1 MELPYNLDAARYAG
15 RPHPM
20 AQLDASEAALAA
32 RLGVDQA
39 PYHPPAEKFYH
50 SNYIMDGCVAADL
63 RTAYGYY
70 RKSATQLLSFCDY
83 QRADGFIT
91 GVKHPPKRFTINPE
105 RLLSTSPFEGNDYTQ
120 TPIIAYS
127 VLKLHDRASS
137 RPPVSPAQAID
148 PDKFLAQIYPVVQG
162 YYDHLMEH
170 RQVAEDDPRVFLLHP
185 HEANRDSG
193 PEYDEWKTE
202 ELQRQFGKLAA
213 SLLRRKPRRGEHMG
227 SLFNKRNRAIDYAGA
242 LAINLAG
249 YKAGWKPE
257 RVHENTEF
265 IDVWFNYLLREN
277 YLAMSELSSRVGREE
292 DADRYRQTAGR
303 LGEAMLRHYLPE
315 ARGGKGAFYSIYNG
329 KPQLRD
335 TIGNLTPLLDGS
347 LPASQLHSLVTLIN
361 EGFSPDY
368 PLPSVATDNRDVYDP
383 HYEEYDRHWRGPKWP
398 VADVIVMRGISR
410 QLSRDGVL
418 LPAIRQELTGQ
429 LQGIHESNLAVVDIT
444 GDYAEH
450 HNPVTGI
457 GQRMHRTRGHVFG
470 AAAHTP
476 IEYIREDALPR
487 AA

>member
-1 MELPYNLDAARYAG
+1 MELSYSLEVVRHAG

-32 RLGVDQA
+32 RLGVVEA

-63 RTAYGYY
+63 RTAFGYY

-105 RLLSTSPFEGNDYTQ
+105 RILSTNPFEGNDYTQ

-127 VLKLHDRASS
+127 TLKLHDRANSKS
-137 RPPVSPAQAID
+137 PVSPDQSIN
-148 PDKFLAQIYPVVQG
+148 PDKFLAQIYPVLRG
-162 YYDHLMEH
+162 YYDHIMDH
-170 RQVAEDDPRVFLLHP
+170 RQIADDDPRVFLLHP

-213 SLLRRKPRRGEHMG
+213 SLMKRKPRLGEHMG
-227 SLFNKRNRAIDYAGA
+227 SLFNKRNRAIDYVGA
-242 LAINLAG
+242 LAINVAG

-257 RVHENTEF
+257 RIHENSEF

-277 YLAMSELSSRVGREE
+277 YLAMSELSSRIGQEE
-292 DADRYRQTAGR
+292 DADRYKQTAVR
-303 LGEAMLRHYLPE
+303 LGKAMLKHYFPQ
-315 ARGGKGAFYSIYNG
+315 ARGGKGGFYSTYNG
-329 KPQLRD
+329 RPQFKD
-335 TIGNLTPLLDGS
+335 TIGNLTPLLDES
-347 LPASQLHSLVTLIN
+347 LPLSYLLSISALIN
-361 EGFSPDY
+361 EGFSPNY
-368 PLPSVATDNRDVYDP
+368 PLPSVATDNKDVYDP

-398 VADVIVMRGISR
+398 VADVIVMRGVSR
-410 QLSRDGVL
+410 QLGRNGVV
-418 LPAIRQELTGQ
+418 LPALRRELSGQ
-429 LQGIHESNLAVVDIT
+429 LHRIHESNLAVVDIT

-450 HNPVTGI
+450 HNTVTGM

-476 IEYIREDALPR
+476 LEYILEDVLSQ